1 MYKIMIIEDEQI
13 ERETLYKIIQ
23 DGFPECRELY
33 AAKNGKEALTMFEEY
48 HPDIILADIN
58 IPGING
64 LEVIRRIR
72 KTESEVGFL
81 ILSSYNYFEYA
92 QEAIRLGVE
101 DFILKPYTIDHLKEA
116 LHKTM
121 EHLTQKQNE
130 KKHQSDLL
138 EKIEKITP
146 VVENEC
152 LFAILSDED
161 ELVLR
166 KNLRLLSP
174 RICSG
179 FCFII
184 HSSHYDQSYME
195 TVSSGFKQLGFRCLK
210 ELFHELQI
218 FFILAERAIVQED
231 IQHLEDYIEK
241 LRVDT
246 FEFGIGPIVNELA
259 LFHHSFHMARER
271 IGSMESVSVQ
281 LLQDHEG
288 KGSTDIGLD
297 KIVAQ
302 FLIIFQKM
310 DEEGLKKA
318 VHQLCLTLIPHERA
332 QIVQEVSALF
342 AKLRSALQ
350 EEYVHIDLQGI
361 EIVPLQIST
370 NIHQEVPLYL
380 HMQMHRLYDPIVEE
394 RFRNT
399 NQLVR
404 QAVRYIDANYR
415 RQITLSDMADAL
427 QISPFYLSKLL
438 NTSLHKTFTELVS
451 ERRVEASKELL
462 KSGKRIKEI
471 AYEVGFQGQNYFTK
485 IFKKYTGLTPKMY
498 KNSFDDK

>member
-23 DGFPECRELY
+23 DGFPQCQELY
-33 AAKNGKEALTMFEEY
+33 AAKNGREALSMFEE
-48 HPDIILADIN
+48 HQPDIILADIN

-72 KTESEVGFL
+72 KTGSEAEFL

-101 DFILKPYTIDHLKEA
+101 DFILKPYTIDHLKDA
-116 LHKTM
+116 LHKAM
-121 EHLTQKQNE
+121 EHLQQKQDE

-152 LFAILSDED
+152 LFAILSNED

-184 HSSHYDQSYME
+184 HSSHYDQSYMNR
-195 TVSSGFKQLGFRCLK
+195 VSSGFIQLGFRCLK

-218 FFILAERAIVQED
+218 FYILAERAIGQED
-231 IQHLEDYIEK
+231 IQHLEGYIKELK
-241 LRVDT
+241 SDA
-246 FEFGIGPIVNELA
+246 FDFGIGPIVNDIA
-259 LFHHSFHMARER
+259 LFHHSFQMARDH
-271 IGSMESVSVQ
+271 IGSSDAICAQ
-281 LLQDHEG
+281 LLQDSEG
-288 KGSTDIGLD
+288 DYSPDIDMD

-302 FLIIFQKM
+302 FTAIFQKM
-310 DEEGLKKA
+310 DEEGLKKSI
-318 VHQLCLTLIPHERA
+318 HQLCLSLIPHERK
-332 QIVQEVSALF
+332 QIMKEVASLF
-342 AKLRSALQ
+342 EKLRDALQ
-350 EEYVHIDLQGI
+350 REYADIDLQGI
-361 EIVPLQIST
+361 EIAPLQIST

-415 RQITLSDMADAL
+415 KQITLGDMADAL
-427 QISPFYLSKLL
+427 QVSPFYLSKLL
-438 NTSLHKTFTELVS
+438 NNSLHKTFTELVS

-485 IFKKYTGLTPKMY
+485 IFKKYTGVTPKMY

>member
-23 DGFPECRELY
+23 EGFPECQELY
-33 AAKNGKEALTMFEEY
+33 AAKNGKEALTLFEAH
-48 HPDIILADIN
+48 HPDIVLADIN

-72 KTESEVGFL
+72 QTRQEVEFL
-81 ILSSYNYFEYA
+81 ILSSYNYCEYA

-101 DFILKPYTIDHLKEA
+101 DFILKPYTIDHLRDA
-116 LHKTM
+116 LQKTM
-121 EHLTQKQNE
+121 EHLQQKQDE
-130 KKHQSDLL
+130 KRHQSDLL
-138 EKIEKITP
+138 EKIERITP

-152 LFAILSDED
+152 LFAILSNED

-184 HSSHYDQSYME
+184 RSSHYDQAYME
-195 TVSSGFKQLGFRCLK
+195 KVATGFIQLGFRCLK

-218 FFILAERAIVQED
+218 FYILAERAIGQEEL
-231 IQHLEDYIEK
+231 QQLEDYITA
-241 LRVDT
+241 LQSDS
-246 FEFGIGPIVNELA
+246 FAFGIGPIVNDIA
-259 LFHHSFHMARER
+259 LFHHSFQMARDR
-271 IGSMESVSVQ
+271 IGAQEPLCFQ
-281 LLQDHEG
+281 LLQD
-288 KGSTDIGLD
+288 SNNACRADIDLD

-302 FLIIFQKM
+302 FVSIFQKM

-318 VHQLCLTLIPHERA
+318 VHQLCLTLIPHERK
-332 QIVQEVSALF
+332 QIVQEVADLF
-342 AKLRSALQ
+342 EKLRDTLQ
-350 EEYVHIDLQGI
+350 REYAHIDLQKI
-361 EIVPLQIST
+361 AIAPLQIST

-415 RQITLSDMADAL
+415 KQITLGDMADAL

-438 NTSLHKTFTELVS
+438 NNSLHKTFTELVS

-485 IFKKYTGLTPKMY
+485 IFKKYTGVTPKMY